1 LLECLAL
8 EALAPRPH
16 AAVVM
21 FVDSVLVD
29 TVADVAMSTP
39 VTDFRMLV
47 MGVVGAVIIGV
58 LVFEIVRSCRVRGQ
72 E

>member
-1 LLECLAL
+1 
-8 EALAPRPH
+8 
-16 AAVVM
+16 M